1 MSITLDRARELVAA
15 AQAEY
20 AQSPDVRDALRACAD
35 RLDEPLRVALAGSLK
50 AGKSTLLNALVG
62 QDIAPTDATECTRVV
77 TWYRRGAS
85 PSVTARYDGDRSM
98 SIPVLRRGGRLS
110 FDFGEL
116 TADRVDRLD
125 VEWPARTLARN
136 TIIDTPGTS
145 SLSRDVSERTLA
157 MLTPDDDA
165 SGADAVV
172 YLLRTLSS
180 SDTSF
185 LTRIN
190 DAVGGDSGPLGV
202 VGVVSRAD
210 EVGAGRM
217 DAMMSAKEVASRFAV
232 ELEKT
237 GLCQAVV
244 PVAGLL
250 ALGARTLRQSEF
262 AALVALADAPP
273 DDLQLAM
280 LSADRFARP
289 DMPLPVDPETR
300 AGLADRFGLFGIRLA
315 VTLIR
320 MGTRDSPSLAREL
333 VERSGL
339 DELRHIIDV
348 QFGERADQ
356 LKAHS
361 ALVAI
366 ERVMRA
372 SPTPGSRA
380 IVDEVGATL
389 ADVHGFRELRLLG
402 QLRAREVQ
410 LAEPETAEL
419 SRLIGANGTDV
430 FTRLGLDPDDSTELA
445 RKTAFDAVRTWRSR
459 ASHPLFDRFT
469 VRACA
474 IATRSA
480 EGILAELDRD

>member
-1 MSITLDRARELVAA
+1 MSTTIDRARSLVAA
-15 AQAEY
+15 ARAEY
-20 AQSPDVRDALRACAD
+20 AGVPAARALVQECGE
-35 RLDEPLRVALAGSLK
+35 RLDEPLRIALAGSLK

-77 TWYRRGAS
+77 TWYRRGLA
-85 PSVTARYDGDRSM
+85 PSVTARYDGDKAVD
-98 SIPVLRRGGRLS
+98 IPVVRRHGRLS

-125 VEWPARTLARN
+125 VEWPARALARN
-136 TIIDTPGTS
+136 TIVDTPGTS

-157 MLTPDDDA
+157 MLTPDDGA

-172 YLLRTLSS
+172 YLLRTLSAA
-180 SDTSF
+180 DTSF
-185 LTRIN
+185 LTRIG

-202 VGVVSRAD
+202 IGVVSRAD
-210 EVGAGRM
+210 EIGAGRM
-217 DAMMSAKEVASRFAV
+217 DALLSAKEVASRFAG

-273 DDLQLAM
+273 ADLSLAM
-280 LSADRFARP
+280 LSADRFVRP
-289 DMPLPVDPETR
+289 DMPLPVDAETR

-320 MGTRDSPSLAREL
+320 LGTRDSPALAREL

-339 DELRHIIDV
+339 DELRQVLDA
-348 QFGERADQ
+348 QFGDRADQ

-361 ALVAI
+361 ALVALD
-366 ERVMRA
+366 RVLQDH
-372 SPTPGSRA
+372 PGPGA
-380 IVDEVGATL
+380 GQIADEVRRTL
-389 ADVHGFRELRLLG
+389 ADAHGFRELRLIG
-402 QLRAREVQ
+402 RMRARNVALPDEQ
-410 LAEPETAEL
+410 RDEL
-419 SRLIGANGTDV
+419 SRIVGVHGMDRA
-430 FTRLGLDPDDSTELA
+430 TRLGCDPDTADAHLREQALA
-445 RKTAFDAVRTWRSR
+445 AVRTWRAR
-459 ASHPLFDRFT
+459 AGHPLMDRFT
-469 VRACA
+469 ASACEVA
-474 IATRSA
+474 ARSA
-480 EGILAELDRD
+480 EGILADLSR